1 LKRNVMVD
9 QIMTVREVA
18 DYLKV
23 NDRTI
28 YRMAA
33 AGKIPAFKVGASWRF
48 KSSEINDWIES
59 ERNSAFEPILKTNLS

>member
-1 LKRNVMVD
+1 MTD

-18 DYLKV
+18 NYLKV

-48 KSSEINDWIES
+48 KSEEISKWIES
-59 ERNSAFEPILKTNLS
+59 ERNSAFEPILKTKAS